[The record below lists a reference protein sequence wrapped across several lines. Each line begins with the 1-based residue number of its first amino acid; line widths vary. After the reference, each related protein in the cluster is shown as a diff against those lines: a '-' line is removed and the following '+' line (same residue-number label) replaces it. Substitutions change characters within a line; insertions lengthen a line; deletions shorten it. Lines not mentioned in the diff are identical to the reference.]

1 MTRHGLNLHGK
12 RLGIVGL
19 GGERHC
25 GGDTE
30 QVRAVVAGT
39 MDGVTDTMSAWH
51 PIAPLLAL
59 LKPMGPLELPIAL
72 PSGPVGRAS
81 PGAWSAASRSARAML
96 DFAGRHSIGAEV
108 EPWR

>member
-59 LKPMGPLELPIAL
+59 LKPMGPLELPIAAI
-72 PSGPVGRAS
+72 GPGGKGVAGSLVGGVAECQ
-81 PGAWSAASRSARAML
+81 AML